1 MTAPIKVWLE
11 ALPDG
16 YRERALRAHLTRT
29 GWDRGR
35 NTEGMSDAVNYA
47 FSWARTLEGADF
59 WSAVNNHYEFR
70 EGECGSYVPLPE
82 LPTTNKPRL
91 RR

>member
-1 MTAPIKVWLE
+1 MPISQWLE

-16 YRERALRAHLTRT
+16 YRERALRAHDDMCSGT
-29 GWDRGR
+29 GGGR
-35 NTEGMSDAVNYA
+35 KQDCLSRAISSGI
-47 FSWARTLEGADF
+47 SWARTREGAIF
-59 WSAVNNHYEFR
+59 WGYVHDHFAFR
-70 EGECGSYVPLPE
+70 DSRGYSYVPLPE